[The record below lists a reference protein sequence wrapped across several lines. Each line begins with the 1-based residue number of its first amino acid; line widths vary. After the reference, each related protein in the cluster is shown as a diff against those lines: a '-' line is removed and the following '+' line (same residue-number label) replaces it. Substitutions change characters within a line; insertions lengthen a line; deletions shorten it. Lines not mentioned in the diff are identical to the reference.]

1 MNFGYKLEEYKR
13 TENDYVKG
21 IETSHGRIALVFNV
35 ILENIEK
42 LKDTH
47 PKTDFISF
55 GKVSNGITILASS
68 LDMEKGGDLSEQLLE
83 LYDYSSRQMKAYL
96 EDKKIK
102 RIEEVKNIF
111 LTLNDGW
118 TSIDPVE

>member
-1 MNFGYKLEEYKR
+1 MNMGYNIQEYKK
-13 TENDYVKG
+13 TENEYVKG
-21 IETSHGRIALVFNV
+21 IETSHGRISLVFDV

-42 LKDTH
+42 LKKNH

-55 GKVSNGITILASS
+55 GKVLNGITILAKS
-68 LDMEKGGDLSEQLLE
+68 LDMEKGGELSEQLLE
-83 LYDYSSRQMKAYL
+83 LYDYSSRQMKSYL

-102 RIEEVKNIF
+102 RIEDVKSIF
-111 LTLNDGW
+111 ITLNDGW

>member
-1 MNFGYKLEEYKR
+1 MNVGFNIQEYKK
-13 TENDYVKG
+13 TENEYVKG

-42 LKDTH
+42 LKKTH

-55 GKVSNGITILASS
+55 GKTLNGITILANS
-68 LDMEKGGDLSEQLLE
+68 LDMEKGGELSEQLLQ

-96 EDKKIK
+96 DDKKIK
-102 RIEEVKNIF
+102 RIDDVKNIIS
-111 LTLNDGW
+111 TLNDGW
-118 TSIDPVE
+118 TSIDPLK